1 MYVYYCTLRGN
12 PLEFLPVF
20 ILYFIS
26 RSFKN
31 VSPGEICWFSR
42 EIRRDSR
49 HNSVAIAL
57 FVLFSNFALIQFSV
71 LFCCVSFFLRFVAGP
86 LASAFVYQ
94 LSGADVSFNVAK
106 KKKNQKK
113 KQRSK
118 KK

>member
-1 MYVYYCTLRGN
+1 MYVYCTLSGN

-20 ILYFIS
+20 LYFIS

-113 KQRSK
+113 NKEAK
-118 KK
+118 KKK